1 MRVAIVEDDSVTRE
15 TLKLLLSNEP
25 PIDDVQVFESGESFL
40 QRHRDF
46 AFDVLL
52 VDLDLPGIHGTE
64 LIQRV
69 KLERPELDMLVYTI
83 YEDRENV
90 FAAIK
95 AGASGY
101 ILKGRSSRDLLE
113 SLLVLQQGG
122 APMSPKI
129 ARKVLGEF
137 QKITVEENPLSS
149 KESKI
154 IRCIEEGLT
163 YKIIAERMGISPHTV
178 HNHIKHIYEKLHA
191 GNRVEALNRA
201 RKIGIL

>member
-25 PIDDVQVFESGESFL
+25 PIDGVQVFESGVSFL
-40 QRHRDF
+40 EVHTGLGI
-46 AFDVLL
+46 DVLL
-52 VDLDLPGIHGTE
+52 VDLDLPGMHGTE

-69 KLERPELDMLVYTI
+69 KLERPELDILVYTI

-101 ILKGRSSRDLLE
+101 ILKGRSSRDLID

-129 ARKVLGEF
+129 ARKVIGEF
-137 QKITVEENPLSS
+137 QKIAVEDNPLSL

-163 YKIIAERMGISPHTV
+163 YKTIAERMGISPHTV
-178 HNHIKHIYEKLHA
+178 HNHIKNIYEKLHA

>member
-15 TLKLLLSNEP
+15 TLKLLLANEP
-25 PIDDVQVFESGESFL
+25 QIADVLAFESGETFMESL
-40 QRHRDF
+40 KDIHV
-46 AFDVLL
+46 DVLL
-52 VDLDLPGIHGTE
+52 VDLDLPGMHGTE
-64 LIQRV
+64 LIQKV
-69 KLERPELDMLVYTI
+69 KVERPELEILVYTI

-101 ILKGRSSRDLLE
+101 ILKGRSARDLID

-122 APMSPKI
+122 APMSPRI
-129 ARKVLGEF
+129 ARKVIGEF
-137 QKITVEENPLSS
+137 QKNSVEENPLSPR
-149 KESKI
+149 ENRI
-154 IRCIEEGLT
+154 IRFIEEGLT
-163 YKIIAERMGISPHTV
+163 YNIIAERLGISPHTV
-178 HNHIKHIYEKLHA
+178 HNHIKNIYGKLHA

>member
-15 TLKLLLSNEP
+15 TLKLLLANEP
-25 PIDDVQVFESGESFL
+25 QIDAVQAFESGETFL
-40 QRHRDF
+40 GNSDNF
-46 AFDVLL
+46 DTDVLL
-52 VDLDLPGIHGTE
+52 VDLDLPGMHGTE
-64 LIQRV
+64 LIEKV
-69 KLERPELDMLVYTI
+69 KRERPELDILVYTI

-101 ILKGRSSRDLLE
+101 ILKGRSARDLID

-122 APMSPKI
+122 APMSPRI

-137 QKITVEENPLSS
+137 QKIAVEENPLSP
-149 KESKI
+149 KENRI
-154 IRCIEEGLT
+154 IRYIEEGLT
-163 YKIIAERMGISPHTV
+163 YNIIAERLGISPHTV
-178 HNHIKHIYEKLHA
+178 HNHIKNIYGKLHA

>member
-40 QRHRDF
+40 LRHRDF

-52 VDLDLPGIHGTE
+52 VDLDLPGMHGAE

-137 QKITVEENPLSS
+137 QKIAVEENPLSS